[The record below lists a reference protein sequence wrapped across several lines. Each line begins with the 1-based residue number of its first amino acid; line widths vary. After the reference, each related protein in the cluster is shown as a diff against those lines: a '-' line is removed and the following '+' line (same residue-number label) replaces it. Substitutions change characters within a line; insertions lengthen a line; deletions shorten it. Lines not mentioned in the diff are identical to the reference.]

1 MYFWLLDAFV
11 GTVGTMSTKD
21 LLNFFAIIFLLITL
35 DLLIVKRLGKQ
46 SFWILDLPNM
56 TLSIFQM
63 FLISFS
69 LFLSLL

>member
-21 LLNFFAIIFLLITL
+21 LLNFFAIIFLLITS

-69 LFLSLL
+69 LFLNLL